1 MAEFHVMIY
10 TNLWIC
16 TAKQPGE
23 LAHDS
28 WFPIS
33 GRASMT
39 TGSTTSAGLQQPRLW
54 NMYNTSNPS
63 LQIPTRQTQLNI
75 PSCNRIM
82 DDTMNNMINQRKRQ
96 SLPTNM
102 GASPYTVVQPAS
114 AARMLVKDIGSTK
127 RPYSS
132 LVHQSYSVGSW
143 NRSPRELESNQCAFN
158 NSTEQTFEQINSAT
172 VLEKISHDLLD
183 DVDIVP
189 SGAAEEAMVM
199 STVNSLSNLLQ
210 QEPVPATAGS
220 SQASYA
226 MPTAA
231 TIIPAPPNVS
241 AEAAITQVLGVA
253 PDAGSS
259 GGSGS
264 RAGDGSGNSM
274 LPSTANMEGLPCEE
288 EQMGEIE
295 MDMAYVSELLPF
307 CP

>member
-82 DDTMNNMINQRKRQ
+82 DDTMNNMINQRNRQ
-96 SLPTNM
+96 SLLTNM
-102 GASPYTVVQPAS
+102 GASPYTTVQPAS
-114 AARMLVKDIGSTK
+114 ATRMLVKDTGSTK

-132 LVHQSYSVGSW
+132 LVDQSYSVGSW
-143 NRSPRELESNQCAFN
+143 NRNPREMESNQCAFN
-158 NSTEQTFEQINSAT
+158 NTTEQTFEQINSAT

-226 MPTAA
+226 EPTA
-231 TIIPAPPNVS
+231 TIITTPLNVS
-241 AEAAITQVLGVA
+241 AEEAITQVLGVA